1 VEEIDYETNKCKDI
15 PCSWI
20 RRVDVKMT
28 RLPKAI
34 CRFDVIPIKI
44 AMAFSTKLEQI
55 ILKFLWKHKR
65 FQIAKTIF
73 GKEEQSYRYHAPWF
87 QTMLQS
93 SITKTV
99 W

>member
-1 VEEIDYETNKCKDI
+1 MRSGLLIQCSLI
-15 PCSWI
+15 P
-20 RRVDVKMT
+20 RG
-28 RLPKAI
+28 
-34 CRFDVIPIKI
+34 FF
-44 AMAFSTKLEQI
+44 FSQNLEQI
-55 ILKFLWKHKR
+55 FLKFLWKHKR